1 MCVSWFSDFPSVVQD
16 IALVI
21 GNASSLAGLGQI
33 SGRSIYLHQQKNIL
47 GYSNRSKHPRGKM
60 GRENKASDDKATWRF
75 LMSFSIFRTEM
86 GISE

>member
-1 MCVSWFSDFPSVVQD
+1 
-16 IALVI
+16 
-21 GNASSLAGLGQI
+21 
-33 SGRSIYLHQQKNIL
+33 
-47 GYSNRSKHPRGKM
+47 M